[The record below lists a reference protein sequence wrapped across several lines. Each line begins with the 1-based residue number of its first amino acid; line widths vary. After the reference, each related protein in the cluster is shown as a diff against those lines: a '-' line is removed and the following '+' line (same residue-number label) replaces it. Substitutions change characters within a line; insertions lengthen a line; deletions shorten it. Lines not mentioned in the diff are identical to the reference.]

1 MYGIERER
9 EREKIKKYIRVK
21 KNKIKKLRAGPGFVS
36 RRPSCTLISFET
48 AAGWTRYWLA

>member
-21 KNKIKKLRAGPGFVS
+21 KNKIKKLRA
-36 RRPSCTLISFET
+36 
-48 AAGWTRYWLA
+48 AGRALFRVDQVVR